1 MRRRSVLTSIGLGT
15 AVGSAGCVGRF
26 ANTDGSSSRIG
37 WIGVANYDDSPHE
50 FGVHVTRGGSA
61 VHESVHSVRAKEDD
75 TIPGEVLECTWGK
88 TEGTYRIRSR
98 VDDGEWVERSVG
110 DAIDGPVDCVTV
122 RVVYDEFRE
131 GLNVLFAEDCDQ
143 VPTYDGGCAFVNK

>member
-15 AVGSAGCVGRF
+15 AEASAGCVGPF
-26 ANTDGSSSRIG
+26 ADTDGSSSRIG

-50 FGVHVTRGGSA
+50 FEVHVTRGGSA
-61 VHESVHSVRAKEDD
+61 VHESEHSVRAKEDD
-75 TIPGEVLECTWGK
+75 IIPGEVLACTWGK
-88 TEGTYRIRSR
+88 TEGTYRIRSS

-110 DAIDGPVDCVTV
+110 DAIDGPVDCVTA

-131 GLNVLFAEDCDQ
+131 GLQVLFAEDCDQ
-143 VPTYDGGCAFVNK
+143 VPTYDGGCAFANE